1 VGNYS
6 DTPATTR
13 VMPMHCSGISVST
26 TPDLPEPDT
35 ATTTTTTTAP
45 TTPTT
50 PTLTTTTT
58 ATEESR
64 DGAATPDTAAS
75 VCRQSADVVSLPAQY
90 QRKRTKRGCVYYV
103 NHVDKTTSWLHPV
116 KLGELREAGVV
127 APDAASGP
135 EREIFELM
143 TRGGIEAGVPSLSRD
158 REDWYAH
165 GTLPPWI
172 LREPRGPVGGGG
184 GAGGGMDGPYY
195 WVDYRANKVL
205 NRDPIEAYR
214 DERKLEDGR
223 RQELEADI
231 RRLGMGNPKLAAG
244 LRKQGWTGHAQ
255 VASDRE
261 IAHWL

>member
-1 VGNYS
+1 
-6 DTPATTR
+6 
-13 VMPMHCSGISVST
+13 MHVH
-26 TPDLPEPDT
+26 DNVANL
-35 ATTTTTTTAP
+35 
-45 TTPTT
+45 
-50 PTLTTTTT
+50 LT
-58 ATEESR
+58 TEESIR
-64 DGAATPDTAAS
+64 DGAATPDTTAS
-75 VCRQSADVVSLPAQY
+75 VCRQSADFIALPGQY
-90 QRKRTKRGCVYYV
+90 QRKWTKRGCVFYV

-135 EREIFELM
+135 EREVFELM
-143 TRGGIEAGVPSLSRD
+143 TNGGIQAGGPSLSRD
-158 REDWYAH
+158 RDDWYAR

-172 LREPRGPVGGGG
+172 LREHRGIVGGGG
-184 GAGGGMDGPYY
+184 GATGVAGGVDGPYY

-214 DERKLEDGR
+214 DERKLEQGR

>member
-1 VGNYS
+1 MYPCKNLILGSESAGNDS
-6 DTPATTR
+6 DTPATRR
-13 VMPMHCSGISVST
+13 VMPMRCSGISLSI
-26 TPDLPEPDT
+26 TPDLP
-35 ATTTTTTTAP
+35 ATD
-45 TTPTT
+45 
-50 PTLTTTTT
+50 
-58 ATEESR
+58 ESR

-75 VCRQSADVVSLPAQY
+75 VCRQSADLVALPAQY
-90 QRKRTKRGCVYYV
+90 QRKWTKRGCVFYV

-127 APDAASGP
+127 APDEASGP
-135 EREIFELM
+135 ERELFELM
-143 TRGGIEAGVPSLSRD
+143 TSGGIEAGGLLMSRD
-158 REDWYAH
+158 REGWYAH

-172 LREPRGPVGGGG
+172 LREPRGAVGRGGG
-184 GAGGGMDGPYY
+184 GAPGAGGVDGPYY
-195 WVDYRANKVL
+195 WVDYRINKVL

-214 DERKLEDGR
+214 DERRMEQGR

-244 LRKQGWTGHAQ
+244 LRNQGGTGHAQ

>member
-1 VGNYS
+1 
-6 DTPATTR
+6 
-13 VMPMHCSGISVST
+13 MGIISRILRRRRKTWSTAESST
-26 TPDLPEPDT
+26 TSEPDT
-35 ATTTTTTTAP
+35 ATTRTETTAP

-50 PTLTTTTT
+50 PATSTTTTT
-58 ATEESR
+58 ATRESR
-64 DGAATPDTAAS
+64 DGTATPDTAAS
-75 VCRQSADVVSLPAQY
+75 VCGQSADLVTLPGQY
-90 QRKRTKRGCVYYV
+90 QRKWTKRGCVYYV

-135 EREIFELM
+135 EREVFELM
-143 TRGGIEAGVPSLSRD
+143 TSGGIEAGGPLLSRD
-158 REDWYAH
+158 QDDWYAH

-172 LREPRGPVGGGG
+172 LREPRGGVGGGG
-184 GAGGGMDGPYY
+184 GGGAPSGGVDGSFY

-205 NRDPIEAYR
+205 NRDPIEVYR
-214 DERKLEDGR
+214 DERKLEQDR

-244 LRKQGWTGHAQ
+244 LRKQGWTGHTQ